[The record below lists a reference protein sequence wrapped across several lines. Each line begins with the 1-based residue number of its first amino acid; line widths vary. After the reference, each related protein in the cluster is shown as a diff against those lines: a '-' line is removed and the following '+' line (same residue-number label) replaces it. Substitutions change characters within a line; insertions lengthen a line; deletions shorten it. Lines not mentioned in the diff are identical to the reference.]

1 MRKTIYM
8 RATVYIPA
16 QNKSYIFD
24 VNGVYDAVWKFT
36 EYLLDKGC
44 EIIAVGDD
52 ETFIDCN
59 CGTDTPMDGKMHKI
73 SEQEGRPQQFEERYN
88 DNRIYNAVMVGHCGY
103 IPNRNHSI
111 DGGAL

>member
-1 MRKTIYM
+1 MREKIYI

-44 EIIAVGDD
+44 QIVAISD
-52 ETFIDCN
+52 EDTFLDCN
-59 CGTDTPMDGKMHKI
+59 CGMDAPMDGKMHKI
-73 SEQEGRPQQFEERYN
+73 SEQEGRPQPFEERYH

-103 IPNRNHSI
+103 IPNRFNSI
-111 DGGAL
+111 DGGAV